1 VEREVLWLALTRPAL
16 IRSLPFEAW
25 VVLVLGTFFIGLWS
39 GNPLLWASG
48 IVFYWPIRLLTSR
61 DFNIFRILRLWLIT
75 KGPGD
80 LGADLWGG
88 SLLVALPERPKAKDR
103 ASAV

>member
-1 VEREVLWLALTRPAL
+1 MLWLALTRPAL
-16 IRSLPFEAW
+16 IRSIPWDAW
-25 VVLVLGTFFIGLWS
+25 IALVLASFFIGLWG

-48 IVFYWPIRLLTSR
+48 VVLYWPVRLLTSR
-61 DFNIFRILRLWLIT
+61 DYNIFRILRLWLLT

-88 SLLVALPERPKAKDR
+88 SLLVALPEKVKAKDR